1 MQKLKLR
8 KLSNLLNTMYHLS
21 GRCELIKSCF
31 VTFIAQTSISTIEGI
46 GLALGT
52 NTTCSQFSYIYH
64 FLIFYFLKWM
74 KTTTGPTTLG
84 NFVHHIAIMELFLA
98 VFYSKE
104 YTIMSG
110 HRRTNKQK
118 HKTNTYV
125 QKTKIL
131 RSW

>member
-1 MQKLKLR
+1 
-8 KLSNLLNTMYHLS
+8 
-21 GRCELIKSCF
+21 
-31 VTFIAQTSISTIEGI
+31 
-46 GLALGT
+46 
-52 NTTCSQFSYIYH
+52 
-64 FLIFYFLKWM
+64 M
-74 KTTTGPTTLG
+74 KTTIGPTTLG

-125 QKTKIL
+125 QKNKQKTLGTVSSDKLSLFPSLINIKGQ
-131 RSW
+131 